1 MTFRLE
7 GKNHFH
13 STNLLTSLQSLS
25 NDKPDLFLLTTGG
38 SCVPT
43 HQILLAMFS
52 PFVNNILGNLTTSE
66 TPAISLPIHESSELV
81 HLIKLLSSGK
91 AYTQDSSALRK
102 VMRVADLLGITLKG
116 LHQDLVNRGQYQP
129 EKEPNS
135 IYKLISRI
143 DMKEAVRSENFQNE
157 QFAITNVTGADG
169 IYSPAHTEESDD
181 NLNSVFIVEDDP
193 DDIVDLEPEIHA
205 EYERSNSNP
214 SDESLQNCYPFKYQD
229 GRRFNGG
236 GPQSN
241 KTCGYCFKTFCSRQA
256 MDRHI
261 LAIHASE
268 RPFRC
273 GVCKR
278 GYKTSFNM
286 KQHMAHC
293 TEVDRYLYQEY
304 KPPGLVR
311 NPRIC
316 KVCGNQFATNQSLE
330 RHMKLHTGEKPYK
343 CEVCEK
349 SFRDQFG
356 LKQHM
361 ITHSESKP
369 YSCHC
374 GSSFT
379 VEASLRRHLF
389 NVHKIGQVEEEVVVG
404 QRSVTGPTFGNL

>member
-7 GKNHFH
+7 AKTHFH
-13 STNLLTSLQSLS
+13 STNLLTSLQTLS
-25 NDKPDLFLLTTGG
+25 NDQPDLLLLTAGG
-38 SCVPT
+38 ACVQT
-43 HQILLAMFS
+43 HQLLLAMFS
-52 PFVNNILGNLTTSE
+52 PFVNNILESFTTSE
-66 TPAISLPIHESSELV
+66 TPAISLPVQESSELIN
-81 HLIKLLSSGK
+81 LIKLLSSGK
-91 AYTQDSSALRK
+91 AYTQDSGALRK
-102 VMRVADLLGITLKG
+102 VVRVADLLGISLNG
-116 LHQDLVNRGQYQP
+116 LHQDLVNRGLYQP
-129 EKEPNS
+129 EKEPKS

-143 DMKEAVRSENFQNE
+143 DMKEAVRAEESQPRE
-157 QFAITNVTGADG
+157 QFAITNVTGADS
-169 IYSPAHTEESDD
+169 SPVNTEETVDD
-181 NLNSVFIVEDDP
+181 LNSVFIVEDDP
-193 DDIVDLEPEIHA
+193 DDDVDLEAEIHA
-205 EYERSNSNP
+205 DYEGSN
-214 SDESLQNCYPFKYQD
+214 DTYEESLQYSYPFKYQD

-241 KTCGYCFKTFCSRQA
+241 KTCGYCAKSFCSRQA

-261 LAIHASE
+261 LAIHSSE

-349 SFRDQFG
+349 CFRDQFG

-389 NVHKIGQVEEEVVVG
+389 NVHKIGQVEEEVVAG
-404 QRSVTGPTFGNL
+404 PRSVAGSTFATF